1 MKFFFKQL
9 SDNVYRFINENRYFG
24 IVLILVLIV
33 GIGTLS
39 INWSMVDDGKSA
51 EISQHLTNSISNL
64 DISGFINNL
73 LEPEYGR
80 FRPLYW
86 IYLWLTFIF
95 FGSSSFLHHF
105 FHLFLFIL
113 STFIIYKISVELFEE
128 KFVGMIAG
136 LMFAVDSFSIE
147 NWYRL
152 GPQEPM
158 VLILLLLSFVLYR
171 KFVGIRNLKLLVLS
185 DILII
190 AAFLFKETV
199 IAYVGVLLFIAICGY
214 FNEKDRNLVKIKII
228 NSLLMIIVMFGIRF
242 FATSIYPASG
252 YASLYM
258 FNIGTIVDN
267 LKLFMSMIFRGYSP
281 FILIL
286 SASFSTRVVVSI
298 VKKGVIYTIKRYY
311 WNFFFISWFI
321 CFLLIQT
328 PWSFAFGRYL
338 HVAFVGLFIFMAAEF
353 SNLLTDI
360 NWLLVEN
367 IKKLKRLDLLVT
379 LLISKFLLFLLFIVI
394 IVYHLV
400 VDMNYIVWVKGIS
413 DFDGSMMSSVLDYA
427 KNDRKVFL
435 NADYRDG
442 PLEIYH
448 GIGWHIKYIYKID
461 NFSFE
466 YVSIEPK
473 FKEGDLVLMHGE
485 KPMIDEK
492 EIIARHGMPKII
504 SNVTTIDT
512 INPFVPSILLKLIPA
527 KIIDFSVEGDKD
539 QKFYSSSSY
548 TYEWKIYEK

>member
-9 SDNVYRFINENRYFG
+9 SNNVYRFINENRYFG

-64 DISGFINNL
+64 DVFGFINNL

-86 IYLWLTFIF
+86 IYLWFNFIL
-95 FGSSSFLHHF
+95 FGSSSFLHHL

-113 STFIIYKISVELFEE
+113 STFVIYKISVELFEE
-128 KFVGMIAG
+128 KFIGMIAG

-171 KFVGIRNLKLLVLS
+171 KFVGSRNLKLLVLS

-199 IAYVGVLLFIAICGY
+199 IAYVGVLLFIAITGY

-228 NSLLMIIVMFGIRF
+228 NSLLTIIVVLGIRF
-242 FATSIYPASG
+242 FATSIYPTSG

-258 FNIGTIVDN
+258 FNIGTIGDN

-286 SASFSTRVVVSI
+286 SASFLTRVVVSI
-298 VKKGVIYTIKRYY
+298 VKKGVVSTIKRYY
-311 WNFFFISWFI
+311 WNLFFITWFI

-353 SNLLTDI
+353 SNLLTDL
-360 NWLLVEN
+360 NRLLVEN
-367 IKKLKRLDLLVT
+367 TKKLKRLDLLVT
-379 LLISKFLLFLLFIVI
+379 LLISKVLLFLLFIVI

-400 VDMNYIVWVKGIS
+400 VDMNYIIWVKGVS
-413 DFDGSMMSSVLDYA
+413 DFDGSMMSSVLNYA
-427 KNDRKVFL
+427 KNDRNVFL

-461 NFSFE
+461 NFNFD
-466 YVSIEPK
+466 YVSSEHK
-473 FKEGDLVLMHGE
+473 FKVGDLVLMHGE
-485 KPMIDEK
+485 KPMIEEK
-492 EIIARHGMPKII
+492 ELIARHDMSKII

-539 QKFYSSSSY
+539 QKFYSSASY